1 MVVDEIVLGI
11 VLGIVLLLLLII
23 IHYKVAKMFEKLAFD
38 KGYGKDAN
46 AFIMCFWLG
55 IVGYIYVAAMPKLTE
70 KTQIK

>member
-11 VLGIVLLLLLII
+11 VLGIVLLCIWLIVN
-23 IHYKVAKMFEKLAFD
+23 YKVAKMFEKLALD

-70 KTQIK
+70 KSQTE

>member
-1 MVVDEIVLGI
+1 MSWLVFYGI
-11 VLGIVLLLLLII
+11 GLGIVLLLLLLIL
-23 IHYKVAKMFEKLAFD
+23 HYKVAKMFEKLAFD

-70 KTQIK
+70 RSQTK

>member
-1 MVVDEIVLGI
+1 MSWLFFYGI
-11 VLGIVLLLLLII
+11 VLGIVLLLLLLI

-70 KTQIK
+70 RSQTK

>member
-1 MVVDEIVLGI
+1 MSWLFFYGI

-38 KGYGKDAN
+38 KGYGKDAK

-55 IVGYIYVAAMPKLTE
+55 FVGYIYVAAMPKLTE
-70 KTQIK
+70 RSQTK